1 MPTRTTLE
9 RIVLV
14 AALIGEALVLYF
26 AADPLLRLVVGL
38 LLLAIIVWAS
48 ARIGV
53 ADILS
58 QSPPET
64 IHKRR
69 FGLLR
74 AQVQQLLAE
83 IRRLNWIAVDVERGF
98 RTRDRALRDMDT
110 IEERLRGLIAEIRST
125 AGQMSDDSEVAK

>member
-9 RIVLV
+9 LIVLL
-14 AALIGEALVLYF
+14 AAILGEAFILYF
-26 AADPLLRLVVGL
+26 GVDPLLRLIVGL
-38 LLLAIIVWAS
+38 LLLALIVWVS

-53 ADILS
+53 ADILI
-58 QSPPET
+58 QSPPDT

-98 RTRDRALRDMDT
+98 RTRDRALSEMDA
-110 IEERLRGLIAEIRST
+110 IEERLRSLIAEIRGT
-125 AGQMSDDSEVAK
+125 AGRTSDESDVAK

>member
-9 RIVLV
+9 LIVLV

-26 AADPLLRLVVGL
+26 AADPLLRLIVGL

-48 ARIGV
+48 SRIGIV
-53 ADILS
+53 DILS
-58 QSPPET
+58 QSPTET

-98 RTRDRALRDMDT
+98 RTRDRALREMDT

>member
-9 RIVLV
+9 LIVLV
-14 AALIGEALVLYF
+14 AALTGEALVLYL
-26 AADPLLRLVVGL
+26 AADPLLRLIVGL
-38 LLLAIIVWAS
+38 LLLVIIVWMS

-53 ADILS
+53 ADILG

-83 IRRLNWIAVDVERGF
+83 IRRLNWIAVDVDRGF
-98 RTRDRALRDMDT
+98 RTRDRALRDMDA
-110 IEERLRGLIAEIRST
+110 IEERLQVLIAEIRGT
-125 AGQMSDDSEVAK
+125 AGQMSDESEVAK

>member
-1 MPTRTTLE
+1 MPIRTTLE
-9 RIVLV
+9 RIALL
-14 AALIGEALVLYF
+14 AALTGEALVLYF
-26 AADPLLRLVVGL
+26 AADPLLRLIVGL
-38 LLLAIIVWAS
+38 LLLAVIVWAS

-53 ADILS
+53 VDILG
-58 QSPPET
+58 QSPPDT

-98 RTRDRALRDMDT
+98 RTRDRALSEMDT
-110 IEERLRGLIAEIRST
+110 IEERLRGLIAEIRGT
-125 AGQMSDDSEVAK
+125 AGRTNDESEVSK

>member
-1 MPTRTTLE
+1 MPIRTTLE
-9 RIVLV
+9 RIALL
-14 AALIGEALVLYF
+14 AALTGEALVLYF
-26 AADPLLRLVVGL
+26 AADPLLRLIVGL
-38 LLLAIIVWAS
+38 LLLALIVWAS

-53 ADILS
+53 VDILG
-58 QSPPET
+58 QLPPDT

-98 RTRDRALRDMDT
+98 RTRDRALSEMDT
-110 IEERLRGLIAEIRST
+110 IEERLRGLIAEIRGT
-125 AGQMSDDSEVAK
+125 AGRTNDEREVRK

>member
-1 MPTRTTLE
+1 MPIRTTLE
-9 RIVLV
+9 RIALL
-14 AALIGEALVLYF
+14 AALIGEAIVLYF
-26 AADPLLRLVVGL
+26 AVDPLLRLIVGL
-38 LLLAIIVWAS
+38 LLLVAIVWTS

-53 ADILS
+53 VDILG

-98 RTRDRALRDMDT
+98 RTRDRALSEMDA
-110 IEERLRGLIAEIRST
+110 IEERLRRLIAEIRGT
-125 AGQMSDDSEVAK
+125 AGRTNDENEVRK

>member
-1 MPTRTTLE
+1 MSIRTTLE
-9 RIVLV
+9 RITLL
-14 AALIGEALVLYF
+14 AAVTGEALVLYF
-26 AADPLLRLVVGL
+26 GTDPLLRLIVGL
-38 LLLAIIVWAS
+38 LLLALIVWAS
-48 ARIGV
+48 ARVGLV
-53 ADILS
+53 EILG

-98 RTRDRALRDMDT
+98 RTRDRALHEMDT

-125 AGQMSDDSEVAK
+125 AGQTSNESEVAK

>member
-83 IRRLNWIAVDVERGF
+83 IRRLNWIAVDIERGF